1 MEVHGAGDPG
11 QHSPCRAG
19 RAETPAS
26 RLWDRASLSQAER
39 HPNLTAQGGRS
50 EEVTF
55 ELSLLP
61 RGYTGAFLSAC
72 VPKRGLE
79 PIQEV
84 TFQIQT
90 QMRAGGIYPLCFSE
104 QQRHRNQDSVSH
116 GCGHLTQS
124 CSAPETLRP
133 VEGNQHRIFTERRP
147 VSEGSN
153 QIKIWNP
160 SRPGEIKSHPPKMT
174 GALNK
179 KVTPQWEK
187 NNLSRNLT
195 TQEAKP

>member
-1 MEVHGAGDPG
+1 M
-11 QHSPCRAG
+11 
-19 RAETPAS
+19 
-26 RLWDRASLSQAER
+26 
-39 HPNLTAQGGRS
+39 
-50 EEVTF
+50 TF
-55 ELSLLP
+55 ELSLP
-61 RGYTGAFLSAC
+61 RRYLGAFLSAC

-79 PIQEV
+79 PVQEV

-90 QMRAGGIYPLCFSE
+90 RMREGGIYPLCFSE
-104 QQRHRNQDSVSH
+104 QQRHRNQDAVSH
-116 GCGHLTQS
+116 NCVPLTQS
-124 CSAPETLRP
+124 SSSPETLRP
-133 VEGNQHRIFTERRP
+133 VVSNQHQVFTERRP

-160 SRPGEIKSHPPKMT
+160 SRPGEIKSQPPRVT

-195 TQEAKP
+195 TQEARP